1 MGGGGGGGW
10 RRERE
15 GGTGN
20 RCVSI
25 IVTDR
30 PMCRQ
35 LFEIFLE
42 NLYPS

>member
-1 MGGGGGGGW
+1 MGGGGGGRRGGG
-10 RRERE
+10 RER
-15 GGTGN
+15 GTGN